1 MPVLQSY
8 LIGLA
13 VVHLAWFYFF
23 TTGLLLRP
31 TVSDQAD
38 SFPIANLVITS
49 VAGMAVSGFGL
60 LVLGFGHL
68 LNFPCILILLVS
80 EAILF
85 WLLKGDNCFS
95 WSFWQTTWRRFTSA
109 WTMPALFIYLVFL
122 LLGLPAVVPP
132 TFADSVGYHLPYAVD
147 WANAGRIYVDP
158 FLRFP
163 YYANNFLLFDSA
175 LFILKLGD
183 YCNFLTW
190 LCGLLTCLGVLAF
203 FSPREVDLAC
213 KSFLGS
219 RFQPQQFL
227 IPLSVAL
234 SPVFLRFL
242 NNSYVDIPIGLFI
255 IAAVLCVYRTLSHR
269 AFERELVVIG
279 AFCVGMKLTLIGH
292 LPFLIVSLFVASAR
306 RLRPRRIALLS
317 MALIVLSLPWYAR
330 NLAGAHDPTPPVFNF
345 YFNHPDPVF
354 TKADAQLY
362 TGDTITKRTL
372 SQLLLLPFQFFGDP
386 ASKNFRE
393 FGVSALILLLY
404 APILFVGAQLFVRNR
419 WHPPRRLIYLS
430 VAVICLALPWFFS
443 SLGRYSLHW
452 YPVLA
457 AWVGVVVSHLCARAE
472 ELWNSHLGL
481 GITRVATAVFCGALI
496 VPSPSLF
503 ILKPRGEW
511 LSFYRDFYVTTFDL
525 SRLGGDPERYL
536 EKNLPGYASSKAVME
551 TLASEH
557 KKQTHVLPLAT
568 ERLHFYFRKNANI
581 VSVGDSFGPAR
592 YQDLYRELEYSDG
605 CLSYL
610 TRLNISAV
618 IIPPSQNSIW
628 WPRFYQRFRAR
639 LKQCGYKEY
648 SCGEK
653 NIAIFLRN
661 DIKPSSRLDLVLE

>member
-1 MPVLQSY
+1 MSVFQTY

-31 TVSDQAD
+31 TVPDQAD
-38 SFPIANLVITS
+38 SFPLANLVITS
-49 VAGMAVSGFGL
+49 VAGMAVSGFSL

-68 LNFPCILILLVS
+68 LNLLGILIVFFS

-95 WSFWQTTWRRFTSA
+95 WSFWQVTWQRFTSA
-109 WTMPALFIYLVFL
+109 WTIPSLFIYLVFL

-175 LFILKLGD
+175 FFILKLGN

-203 FSPREVDLAC
+203 FGPSKVDLAC
-213 KSFLGS
+213 KSFVGS
-219 RFQPQQFL
+219 HFHPQQFL

-234 SPVFLRFL
+234 SPVFLRYL

-255 IAAVLCVYRTLSHR
+255 LAAVLCVYRTLSHR

-306 RLRPRRIALLS
+306 RLRPRQIALLS

-354 TKADAQLY
+354 TKADAKLY
-362 TGDTITKRTL
+362 TGDTITKRTP

-393 FGVSALILLLY
+393 AGITAMILLLY
-404 APILFVGAQLFVRNR
+404 APILFLGAQPLLRRR
-419 WHPPRRLIYLS
+419 WRWPRRFTYLS
-430 VAVICLALPWFFS
+430 AAVTYLAFPWFFS

-472 ELWNSHLGL
+472 ELWNSHLGI

-503 ILKPRGEW
+503 LLKPTGEW

-536 EKNLPGYASSKAVME
+536 EKNLPGYTSSKAVIE

-557 KKQTHVLPLAT
+557 KEQTHVLPLAA

-581 VSVGDSFGPAR
+581 VSVGDFFGPAR

-618 IIPPSQNSIW
+618 IIPPFQNGIW

-653 NIAIFLRN
+653 NIAIFLRS
-661 DIKPSSRLDLVLE
+661 DIKPSRRLDLVLE

>member
-1 MPVLQSY
+1 
-8 LIGLA
+8 
-13 VVHLAWFYFF
+13 
-23 TTGLLLRP
+23 
-31 TVSDQAD
+31 
-38 SFPIANLVITS
+38 
-49 VAGMAVSGFGL
+49 
-60 LVLGFGHL
+60 
-68 LNFPCILILLVS
+68 
-80 EAILF
+80 
-85 WLLKGDNCFS
+85 
-95 WSFWQTTWRRFTSA
+95 
-109 WTMPALFIYLVFL
+109 MPALFIYLVFL

-255 IAAVLCVYRTLSHR
+255 LAAVLCVYRTLSHR

-472 ELWNSHLGL
+472 ELWNSHLGF

-568 ERLHFYFRKNANI
+568 ERLHFYFRKHANI

>member
-13 VVHLAWFYFF
+13 VIHLAWFYFF

-31 TVSDQAD
+31 TVSEQAE

-49 VAGMAVSGFGL
+49 VAGMAVSGFSL
-60 LVLGFGHL
+60 LALGFGHL
-68 LNFPCILILLVS
+68 LNVLGILILLIS

-95 WSFWQTTWRRFTSA
+95 RNFWQATWQRFASA

-122 LLGLPAVVPP
+122 SLGLPAVVPP

-175 LFILKLGD
+175 FFILGVGN
-183 YCNFLTW
+183 YCHFLTW
-190 LCGLLTCLGVLAF
+190 LSGLLTCLGVLAF
-203 FSPREVDLAC
+203 FSPVQCDLAARR
-213 KSFLGS
+213 SVGS
-219 RFQPQQFL
+219 HFRPQEFL

-234 SPVFLRFL
+234 SPVFLRYL
-242 NNSYVDIPIGLFI
+242 DVGYVDVPIGLFLL
-255 IAAVLCVYRTLSHR
+255 ASVLCVYRTTSYR

-292 LPFLIVSLFVASAR
+292 LPFLIVSLFVASTR
-306 RLRPRRIALLS
+306 RLRPRQIGLLS
-317 MALIVLSLPWYAR
+317 MALIALSLPWYAR
-330 NLAGAHDPTPPVFNF
+330 NLAAAHDPTPPVFNF

-354 TKADAQLY
+354 TKADAKLY
-362 TGDTITKRTL
+362 TGDTITKRTP
-372 SQLLLLPFQFFGDP
+372 SQLLLLPFQFFADP
-386 ASKNFRE
+386 TSKNFRE
-393 FGVSALILLLY
+393 TGTSALILLLY
-404 APILFVGAQLFVRNR
+404 APILFLGAQLLVRQR
-419 WHPPRRLIYLS
+419 WRWPRRLTYLS
-430 VAVICLALPWFFS
+430 AAVTYLAFAWFFS

-452 YPVLA
+452 YPLLA
-457 AWVGVVVSHLCARAE
+457 AWVGVVVSHVCARAE
-472 ELWNSHLGL
+472 ERWNSHLEIW
-481 GITRVATAVFCGALI
+481 ITCAATAVFCGALI
-496 VPSPSLF
+496 IPAPSLF
-503 ILKPRGEW
+503 IFKPTGEW

-525 SRLGGDPERYL
+525 SRLGGDAERYL
-536 EKNLPGYASSKAVME
+536 QKNLPGYASSKAVIE

-557 KKQTHVLPLAT
+557 KGQTHVLPLAT

-581 VSVGDSFGPAR
+581 ISVGDSFGPAR

-610 TRLNISAV
+610 TRLDISTV
-618 IIPPSQNSIW
+618 IIPPSQNGIW

-653 NIAIFLRN
+653 NIAIFLRS
-661 DIKPSSRLDLVLE
+661 DVKPSSRLNQVLD

>member
-1 MPVLQSY
+1 MSVFQTY

-31 TVSDQAD
+31 RVPDQAN
-38 SFPIANLVITS
+38 SFPLANLVITS
-49 VAGMAVSGFGL
+49 VAGMALSGFGL

-68 LNFPCILILLVS
+68 LNFPGILILLFS
-80 EAILF
+80 ETMLF
-85 WLLKGDNCFS
+85 WMLKRDNCFS
-95 WSFWQTTWRRFTSA
+95 WSFWQATWQRFTSA
-109 WTMPALFIYLVFL
+109 WTIPSLFIYLVFL

-147 WANAGRIYVDP
+147 WANAGRIYVDS

-203 FSPREVDLAC
+203 FSPAKFDLADRA
-213 KSFLGS
+213 LVGS

-242 NNSYVDIPIGLFI
+242 TNSYIDIPIGLFI
-255 IAAVLCVYRTLSHR
+255 LAAVLCVYRTLSHR

-292 LPFLIVSLFVASAR
+292 LPFLLVSLFVVSAR

-317 MALIVLSLPWYAR
+317 MALIALSLPWYAR
-330 NLAGAHDPTPPVFNF
+330 NFAAAHDPTPPVFNF

-362 TGDTITKRTL
+362 TGDTITRRTP
-372 SQLLLLPFQFFGDP
+372 SQLLLLPFQFFADP
-386 ASKNFRE
+386 TSKNFRE
-393 FGVSALILLLY
+393 QGVSALILLLY
-404 APILFVGAQLFVRNR
+404 APILFLVAQLLLRQR
-419 WHPPRRLIYLS
+419 WRWPLRLTYLS
-430 VAVICLALPWFFS
+430 AAVTYLAFAWFFS

-457 AWVGVVVSHLCARAE
+457 AWVGVVVSHICARAE
-472 ELWNSHLGL
+472 ELWNSLLGI

-496 VPSPSLF
+496 IPSPSLF
-503 ILKPRGEW
+503 ISNATREW
-511 LSFYRDFYVTTFDL
+511 LPFYRDFYATTFDL
-525 SRLGGDPERYL
+525 LRLGGDPERYL
-536 EKNLPGYASSKAVME
+536 EKNLPGYASSKAVIE

-557 KKQTHVLPLAT
+557 MEQTHVLPLAT

-610 TRLNISAV
+610 TRLDISAV
-618 IIPPSQNSIW
+618 IIPPSQNGIW

-639 LKQCGYKEY
+639 LKRCGYKEY

-653 NIAIFLRN
+653 NIAVFLRN